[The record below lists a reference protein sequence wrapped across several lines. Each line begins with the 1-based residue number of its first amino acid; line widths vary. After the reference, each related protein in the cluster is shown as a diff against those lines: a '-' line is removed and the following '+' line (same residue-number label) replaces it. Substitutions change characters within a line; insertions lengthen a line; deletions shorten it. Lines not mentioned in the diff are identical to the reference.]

1 MHRNREE
8 VDEKMIPAKRTA
20 RQNVLQ
26 KVSWRTRRGRRVV
39 QVQLCDVNGQSIA
52 GALGQYTSL
61 PGEADESAERIA
73 LLRAFAKL
81 DQILE
86 VKPFEDAKEVTNNFF
101 SDLWGKMSDDEKI
114 SMVGE
119 SHKDIRSRK
128 KAKDYFEAN
137 VINKLDKCY
146 ENGMSISPD
155 DAADIARGIYIDILG
170 RKKYNKYF
178 VSELEAA
185 LIPEFFDEMGKR
197 AAAITEIKGTDKERL
212 DCFLKEVKE
221 TVMQED
227 RLRSLLQYTLC
238 VSGLDMTVDSTVL
251 KIEKNPVLL
260 DDLFHLT
267 HREPR
272 TRAMGTLLEMI
283 REISG
288 DENRSKAE
296 ANVHIRDAN
305 DILRNWA
312 KRSKAPFPLV
322 KLPEFD
328 VSGVMQIELC
338 KELPWAVCVRFAALE
353 MAEAAISPYACGAIT
368 MLTTGPR
375 VAEVCAIQFGDILD
389 FGDWGVVVINYTA
402 DGEIRIG
409 HGKNL
414 YFHRT
419 VFLCRLAMDAIH
431 ARMDYLKR
439 IGYSPDELKTA
450 YIVCSAEDIFQPA
463 NLHLFSDS
471 VKEKLQQ
478 AGCGEDYWRS
488 VLNSMVQE
496 PDFDCFGRREMFDTA
511 YCLRRNMT
519 SQCVNKAKMEALLVD
534 AILGHRLPNA
544 AKRWD
549 DYITIEDNWP
559 RIIAIMERVVYDPR
573 HSNHPAYRPIDL
585 QDNTKMNERLAVP
598 YQAVTITTTG
608 TNRVRVKL
616 AVKTI
621 IGSEVSVDLPSESV
635 ATGRLIR
642 IVNEKDREGKIL
654 MSEALRGED
663 EYRTI
668 IQQMERD
675 SGK

>member
-1 MHRNREE
+1 
-8 VDEKMIPAKRTA
+8 MIPAKKTA

-86 VKPFEDAKEVTNNFF
+86 VKPIENANEVKKFF
-101 SDLWGKMSDDEKI
+101 ADQWGKMTDDEKI
-114 SMVGE
+114 ALVGE
-119 SHKDIRSRK
+119 SHADSKSRK
-128 KAKDYFEAN
+128 KVKDYFEAN

-146 ENGMSISPD
+146 ENGLSMSPD
-155 DAADIARGIYIDILG
+155 DAADIARGIYIDVLG

-185 LIPEFFDEMGKR
+185 LIPEFFDGIGKR
-197 AAAITEIKGTDKERL
+197 AASIMEIRGTDTERL
-212 DCFLKEVKE
+212 DSFLKEVKE

-227 RLRSLLQYTLC
+227 RLRSLLQYTLS

-260 DDLFHLT
+260 DNLFHLT

-322 KLPEFD
+322 QLPEFD

-353 MAEAAISPYACGAIT
+353 VAEAAISPYACGAIT

-389 FGDWGVVVINYTA
+389 FGDWGIVVINYTA

-409 HGKNL
+409 RGKNL
-414 YFHRT
+414 FFHRT

-439 IGYSPDELKTA
+439 VGFSLDEIKTA
-450 YIVCSAEDIFQPA
+450 YVVCNPEDIFRPA
-463 NLHLFSDS
+463 NLHLFSDN
-471 VKEKLQQ
+471 VKTKLQQ

-496 PDFDCFGRREMFDTA
+496 PDYDCFGRREMFDTA

-519 SQCVNKAKMEALLVD
+519 SQCVNRAKMPPLLVD

-549 DYITIEDNWP
+549 NYITNEDKWP
-559 RIIAIMERVVYDPR
+559 RIIAMMERVVYDYR

-585 QDNTKMNERLAVP
+585 EENTKMNERLAVP
-598 YQAVTITTTG
+598 YQAVAITTTG
-608 TNRVRVKL
+608 TNRILVKL

-621 IGSEVSVDLPSESV
+621 IGSKVSVNLPSESA
-635 ATGRLIR
+635 ATGTLIR
-642 IVNEKDREGKIL
+642 LVNEKDCKGKIL

-668 IQQMERD
+668 VQQMERD
-675 SGK
+675 PGK